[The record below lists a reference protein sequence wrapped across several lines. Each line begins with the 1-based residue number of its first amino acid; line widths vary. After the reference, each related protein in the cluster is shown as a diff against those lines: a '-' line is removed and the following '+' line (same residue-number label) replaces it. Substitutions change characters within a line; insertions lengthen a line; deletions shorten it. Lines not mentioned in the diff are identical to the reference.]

1 MQQLLLHRGAGKDSR
16 RGQGQDLSL
25 HLKEEKSLSHC
36 HRAAPGISLQSVT
49 WPVAGTTTHSDILLC
64 CLLQTQRQTLNF
76 PLPLRTPHLK

>member
-49 WPVAGTTTHSDILLC
+49 
-64 CLLQTQRQTLNF
+64 
-76 PLPLRTPHLK
+76 